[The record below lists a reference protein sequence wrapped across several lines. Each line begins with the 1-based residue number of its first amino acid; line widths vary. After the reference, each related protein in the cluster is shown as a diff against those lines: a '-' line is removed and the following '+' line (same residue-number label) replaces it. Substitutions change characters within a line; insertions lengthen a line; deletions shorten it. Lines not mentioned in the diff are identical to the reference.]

1 VRNDDGPARIEYSL
15 PFALASIGEG
25 RKVAVRDLGR
35 RLDQRTLQDVELLV
49 SELVTNALRH
59 GQPRADGTIAL
70 RLELVDSRVRVVV
83 EDGGEHFHWERAS
96 PDEGRSGGYG
106 LQLVDSIATAWGFS
120 EDGTKAVWFEIL
132 A

>member
-1 VRNDDGPARIEYSL
+1 MREDEGPARIEYAF
-15 PFALASIGEG
+15 PFALTSVGES
-25 RKVAVRDLGR
+25 RKTAVRDLDR
-35 RLDQRTLQDVELLV
+35 RLDQRSLEDVALLV

-70 RLELVDSRVRVVV
+70 RLEVGDDRVRVVV
-83 EDGGEHFHWERAS
+83 EDGGNHFRWERAS
-96 PDEGRSGGYG
+96 WGQERLGGYG
-106 LQLVDSIATAWGFS
+106 LQLVDSLAYAWGLS